1 MILEVLSTAMIIGK
15 VQITP
20 KVIQIEYLNNNQE
33 IIIIDVPTT
42 EK

>member
-1 MILEVLSTAMIIGK
+1 MILEILTAAMIVGK

-20 KVIQIEYLNNNQE
+20 NVVQIEYLNNNQE

>member
-1 MILEVLSTAMIIGK
+1 MNRSLIIGK

-20 KVIQIEYLNNNQE
+20 KVVQIEYLNNNQE